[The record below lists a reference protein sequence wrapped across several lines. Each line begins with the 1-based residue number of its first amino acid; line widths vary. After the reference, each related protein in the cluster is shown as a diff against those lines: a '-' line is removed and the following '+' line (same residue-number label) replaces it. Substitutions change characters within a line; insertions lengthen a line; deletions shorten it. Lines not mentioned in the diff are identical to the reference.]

1 MQMVEEEAVSNRM
14 PGWPRCTLDEDKI
27 WAVMGNLRF
36 RRLWAISGQRSVSD
50 KFDPRQL
57 AILGHK
63 GKWEWQLFASGDRQ
77 TSDKPTLEI
86 THFNL
91 NL

>member
-63 GKWEWQLFASGDRQ
+63 GKWEWQLFESGI
-77 TSDKPTLEI
+77 DKLRINLLFGSLTL
-86 THFNL
+86 T
-91 NL
+91 